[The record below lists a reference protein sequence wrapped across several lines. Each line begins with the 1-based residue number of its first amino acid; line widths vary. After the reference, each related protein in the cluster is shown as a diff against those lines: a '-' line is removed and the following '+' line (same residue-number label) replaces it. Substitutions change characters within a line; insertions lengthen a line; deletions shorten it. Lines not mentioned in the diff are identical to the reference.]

1 MDAYTLLSYGIVLLS
16 IYILLKLRRLFKAL
30 RDIPSSFDQCV
41 TMVDNT
47 SDPID
52 IELAR
57 KQHEEYV
64 KAIEPYVDRVVH
76 VSADE
81 NHPDCCF
88 VEDTAVVVQN
98 RALINHLGAESRRK
112 EVSGIHNALK
122 EIPAIQ
128 EIVSMYNINPN
139 ATLDGGDVL
148 FTGKHLFVGLS
159 KRTNEEGA
167 RVLQE
172 VFSDK
177 CPVYIIKSLV
187 ENNSLHLKCI
197 LSMLNDSVLL
207 ITDNVSGDK
216 VTREVKQYTQDH
228 YEFIKIPDQV
238 PSNIL
243 SLNNG
248 QFAIYQDNFPKSEKV
263 ILTELGTKRGV
274 ELKSLCMS
282 ELIKADGALTC
293 CSILIA

>member
-1 MDAYTLLSYGIVLLS
+1 MYAIV
-16 IYILLKLRRLFKAL
+16 

-64 KAIEPYVDRVVH
+64 KAIEPYVDRVIH

-128 EIVSMYNINPN
+128 EIVSMYDINPN

-159 KRTNEEGA
+159 K
-167 RVLQE
+167 Q
-172 VFSDK
+172 
-177 CPVYIIKSLV
+177 
-187 ENNSLHLKCI
+187 NNSLHLKCI

-207 ITDNVSGDK
+207 ITDNEPGDR
-216 VTREVKQYTQDH
+216 VTREIKQYTQDH

-263 ILTELGTKRGV
+263 ILTELGTKRGIK
-274 ELKSLCMS
+274 LKSLCMS